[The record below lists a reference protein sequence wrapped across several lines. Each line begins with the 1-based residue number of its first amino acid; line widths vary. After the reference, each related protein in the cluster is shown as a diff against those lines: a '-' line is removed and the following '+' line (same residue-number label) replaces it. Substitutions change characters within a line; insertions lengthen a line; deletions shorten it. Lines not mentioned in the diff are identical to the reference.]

1 MYLPTTYIMNE
12 ATSPSLGGLVLIC
25 KKREATTCCSLESG
39 NRHHIFN
46 ATLFPFVALHSKSIN
61 LSVCSSV
68 HPFSDLPIH
77 SSAHPAICWISIHWV
92 TILCQVP
99 YWEAIYF
106 MVKYMDCSLKLP
118 GVESWPWLLSIKSW
132 VSYIDWAL
140 VSSSVGVGWELLKMY
155 HRLVI
160 RISVNLSKA
169 LSFCPEGIPFLFCF
183 AFNPLFFPFFISSLL
198 TSSSSS
204 LSETQLVL
212 SVNERV
218 VFSGEME
225 G

>member
-61 LSVCSSV
+61 LSVCSPV

-160 RISVNLSKA
+160 RITVLIY
-169 LSFCPEGIPFLFCF
+169 PRPFPFVLKEYLFCF
-183 AFNPLFFPFFISSLL
+183 VLHLILSSFLF
-198 TSSSSS
+198 
-204 LSETQLVL
+204 L
-212 SVNERV
+212 SVHSLPVHPAAYQRP
-218 VFSGEME
+218 SLC
-225 G
+225 